1 MNERTQG
8 RAPRRTP
15 SGAQAPAAT
24 GRVLITGG
32 TVIGPDTTAP
42 ADVLVEN
49 GTISAITGPGVLHRG
64 DADETVDADGCWVL
78 PGGVDPHT
86 HLDTLIR
93 GHRTCDDFHRGTVA
107 ALAGGT
113 TSVIDFC
120 YPEPGESPLAA
131 LHAWQA
137 RMLAQRPTADVG
149 AHMVLVQPGEDEL
162 AELPR
167 LVAEGVTSIKVYMAY
182 RGRRMTDDR
191 GLLRILQCAAPLG
204 ITVLVHAE
212 NGDAIDLLTA
222 QAIDRGETAPHHH
235 SHTRP
240 DLLEAEAVNRIAHL
254 GRVAGARVYIVHVSG
269 STALDPISRSRAAGW
284 DLHGETC
291 PHYLVLDEHALEGD
305 LVSAAQAV
313 CSPPLRRTTDQDALW
328 QALADGV
335 LSTVSSDHCAFRI
348 TDQKIMEPRFDCIL
362 NGLPG
367 IEQRIMLLHHFGVRT
382 GRITP
387 RRWSDAVS
395 TAPARMFG
403 LYPRKG
409 LIAPGG
415 DADLLV
421 FDPERRRTLTVADH
435 HSAVD
440 HLPYEGIE
448 VVGAPR
454 AVLAGGRTVVRDG
467 RPVPGLTG
475 GGRFLLR
482 APAEVSAQEPQ
493 PVAAA
498 EPGTP
503 APRTTV
509 HPRFTAPRTPATVRS
524 ESV

>member
-1 MNERTQG
+1 MPEFTQG
-8 RAPRRTP
+8 TAPHYAA
-15 SGAQAPAAT
+15 SGAPTPPAA
-24 GRVLITGG
+24 GRVLVTGG
-32 TVIGPDTTAP
+32 TVIGPDTTEP

-49 GTISAITGPGVLHRG
+49 GVITAVASPGVLHHA
-64 DADETVDADGCWVL
+64 DADETIDAGGCWVL
-78 PGGVDPHT
+78 PGGIDPHT

-93 GHRTCDDFHRGTVA
+93 GHRTCDDFHQGTVA

-113 TSVIDFC
+113 TSVVDFC

-131 LHAWQA
+131 LHAWRD
-137 RMLAQRPTADVG
+137 RMLAQRPAADVG
-149 AHMVLVQPGEDEL
+149 VHMVLVQPGEDEL

-167 LVAEGVTSIKVYMAY
+167 MVAEGVTSIKVYMAY

-254 GRVAGARVYIVHVSG
+254 ARVAGARVYIVHVSG
-269 STALDPISRSRAAGW
+269 ATALDPIRRARAAGW
-284 DLHGETC
+284 DVHGETC

-305 LVSAAQAV
+305 LTTAAQAV
-313 CSPPLRRTTDQDALW
+313 CSPPLRRAADQNALW
-328 QALADGV
+328 QALADGS
-335 LSTVSSDHCAFRI
+335 LATVSSDHCAFRI
-348 TDQKIMEPRFDCIL
+348 ADQKIMEPRFDCIL

-382 GRITP
+382 GRITL
-387 RRWSDAVS
+387 RRWADAVS

-403 LYPRKG
+403 LLPRKG
-409 LIAPGG
+409 LIAPGA

-448 VVGAPR
+448 VIGAPR
-454 AVLAGGRTVVRDG
+454 AVLAGGRIAVRDG
-467 RPVPGLTG
+467 RPVPDLAG
-475 GGRFLLR
+475 GGRFL
-482 APAEVSAQEPQ
+482 A
-493 PVAAA
+493 
-498 EPGTP
+498 
-503 APRTTV
+503 
-509 HPRFTAPRTPATVRS
+509 RTPDVPHAKEPRPAAPVLQTT
-524 ESV
+524 